1 MAISYNKLWK
11 LLIDKNMKKKDL
23 QRLSSVSSATISKLG
38 RNENVNTEILQKI
51 CTALDC
57 DICDIMEM
65 KTEEKRDQAAPSD
78 KL

>member
-23 QRLSSVSSATISKLG
+23 QRLSGVSSATITKLG

-51 CTALDC
+51 CAALNC
-57 DICDIMEM
+57 DICDVMEFVPNTD
-65 KTEEKRDQAAPSD
+65 KEEKQNNG
-78 KL
+78 

>member
-23 QRLSSVSSATISKLG
+23 QRLSGVSSATISKLG

-51 CTALDC
+51 CAALNC
-57 DICDIMEM
+57 DICDVMEFIPNNN
-65 KTEEKRDQAAPSD
+65 TED
-78 KL
+78 K